1 MTAAGKRPLPG
12 AEIFVDIS
20 IDVYQAFT
28 KTDDLGR
35 FFLCRINSPIA
46 LTLDDGLSVGI
57 ALCGRQRQHRSGH
70 RAWAQ
75 LGALPDLRG

>member
-35 FFLCRINSPIA
+35 FFLCRINSPIRIDVGMTGYRWESRFVGGSA
-46 LTLDDGLSVGI
+46 STDLDIEL
-57 ALCGRQRQHRSGH
+57 GRN
-70 RAWAQ
+70 
-75 LGALPDLRG
+75 